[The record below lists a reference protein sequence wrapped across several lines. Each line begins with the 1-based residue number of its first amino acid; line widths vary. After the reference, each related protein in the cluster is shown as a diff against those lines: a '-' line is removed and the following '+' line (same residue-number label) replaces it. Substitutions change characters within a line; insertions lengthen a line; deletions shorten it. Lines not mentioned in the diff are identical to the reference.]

1 MLLPGVL
8 IVAFLT
14 CWWLF
19 CLIQAAFTPAREFP
33 GLGKGAWVALI
44 GLTFVIGATA
54 WVIRC
59 ESRRAQLWLL
69 TPLAHPALRR
79 RAGAPIGPDD
89 DPEFLEMLGRRIRGT
104 YETGELQLAS

>member
-8 IVAFLT
+8 IAAFLT

-19 CLIQAAFTPAREFP
+19 CLIQAAFTPAREFS

-44 GLTFVIGATA
+44 GLTFALGAVA

-69 TPLAHPALRR
+69 TPVAHPALRQ
-79 RAGAPIGPDD
+79 AGAPIGPDD
-89 DPEFLEMLGRRIRGT
+89 DAEFLEMLGRRIRGT
-104 YETGELQLAS
+104 YEAGELQLVR